1 MYCSPWGCKGVGL
14 GDYTATA
21 MTAVTARGPSAAS
34 QLPHQEP
41 EAQRGAAAQGHTAAE
56 GRSHVPLA
64 ATPHSAS
71 PGATEQC
78 LTARWEAWRP
88 KQRADPRPPSQSDSV
103 PSSLEPAPSTPP
115 TSALSRGSQPRFSP
129 VKAARCWDWGV
140 GAEGTALCRAP
151 CGELTEQM

>member
-1 MYCSPWGCKGVGL
+1 MCRSPWGCKDVGL

-21 MTAVTARGPSAAS
+21 MTARGDRQATSH
-34 QLPHQEP
+34 LPHQEP
-41 EAQRGAAAQGHTAAE
+41 EAQRGAAAQGHTASE

-64 ATPHSAS
+64 ATPHSPS
-71 PGATEQC
+71 RGVTEQY
-78 LTARWEAWRP
+78 LTARWEVWRP
-88 KQRADPRPPSQSDSV
+88 KQRADPRPSSQSDSV

-140 GAEGTALCRAP
+140 GAEGTATVPGPLWRVN
-151 CGELTEQM
+151 

>member
-1 MYCSPWGCKGVGL
+1 MCCSPWGCKGVGL

-78 LTARWEAWRP
+78 LTARWEVWRP
-88 KQRADPRPPSQSDSV
+88 KQRADPRPSSQSDSV
-103 PSSLEPAPSTPP
+103 PSSLEPAPSIPP
-115 TSALSRGSQPRFSP
+115 TSALSRGFPAPLLSCQGRTLL
-129 VKAARCWDWGV
+129 GL
-140 GAEGTALCRAP
+140 GGGCRGHSHCAGP
-151 CGELTEQM
+151 LVAS